1 MKILLLED
9 DYNLAESLK
18 DVLELEGYEVDIA
31 SLAEEAYEKTFH
43 KNYDLY
49 IFDINLPDENGIEA
63 LKHLRFSGDE
73 TPTIY
78 ITALTDIDTMAKAF
92 ESGAEDFI
100 KKPFEVEELL
110 IRLKA
115 KFNKKNKK
123 IKIKDIIY
131 NPLTKEIK
139 KNGKIIQLGDTLKN
153 IFHELAT
160 NLNKIVPKE
169 KLLDYTSEK
178 SLRVNINK
186 LKNKLDLEIKNIRG
200 EGYIIEIWKKIYIYK

>member
-18 DVLELEGYEVDIA
+18 EILELEGYEVNIA
-31 SLAEEAYEKTFH
+31 SSAKEAYEKTFN

-49 IFDINLPDENGIEA
+49 IFDINLPDENGIEI
-63 LKHLRFSGDE
+63 LKNLRFAGDE

-115 KFNKKNKK
+115 KFNTKNNK
-123 IKIKDIIY
+123 IKIKDITY
-131 NPLTKEIK
+131 NPLTKEIR
-139 KNGKIIQLGDTLKN
+139 KNGKIIPLGDTLKN

-169 KLLDYTSEK
+169 RLLDYTSEK

-186 LKNKLDLEIKNIRG
+186 LKNKLGLEIKNIRG
-200 EGYIIEIWKKIYIYK
+200 EGYTIEIWKKIYIYK

>member
-31 SLAEEAYEKTFH
+31 SLAEEAYKKTFN

-63 LKHLRFSGDE
+63 LKNLRFAGDE

-115 KFNKKNKK
+115 KFNKKNKE

>member
-18 DVLELEGYEVDIA
+18 EILELEGYEVDIA
-31 SLAEEAYEKTFH
+31 SSAKETYEKTFN

-63 LKHLRFSGDE
+63 LKNLRFAGDE

-115 KFNKKNKK
+115 KFNKKNSE
-123 IKIKDIIY
+123 IKIKDITY

-153 IFHELAT
+153 IFHEWAT
-160 NLNKIVPKE
+160 NLNRIVPKE
-169 KLLDYTSEK
+169 KFLDYTSEK

-186 LKNKLDLEIKNIRG
+186 LKNKLGIEIKNIRG
-200 EGYIIEIWKKIYIYK
+200 EGYIIEVWKKIYIYK

>member
-31 SLAEEAYEKTFH
+31 SLAEEAYKKTFN

-63 LKHLRFSGDE
+63 LKNLRFAGDE

-115 KFNKKNKK
+115 KFNKKNKE

-200 EGYIIEIWKKIYIYK
+200 EGYIIEI